1 MPLSDERIVHLLS
14 IVHECKRDILFV
26 EPGTVAYRAFFLWFK
41 ATPVAEVAGEDYV
54 MQAVLFAFDRAYLS
68 DTITVRTFPE
78 TACSSTRTVV
88 AQALADIFNGNRTWL
103 EKLFV
108 AHPDGACY
116 VSPTFLVFLVRWLLV
131 EVLADVAFS
140 EQF

>member
-1 MPLSDERIVHLLS
+1 
-14 IVHECKRDILFV
+14 
-26 EPGTVAYRAFFLWFK
+26 
-41 ATPVAEVAGEDYV
+41 

-108 AHPDGACY
+108 AHPDGARY